1 MSWLPILLLTIA
13 FFSTA
18 MLIMAVGLFFKR
30 PCLRGS
36 CGGPGIFDSD
46 GDPLT
51 CGSCPRRKELE
62 AEAARRRRA
71 GLLPTVHE

>member
-1 MSWLPILLLTIA
+1 MSSLLPILLLTITV
-13 FFSTA
+13 FGIA

-36 CGGPGIFDSD
+36 CGGPGIFDAD

-51 CGSCPRRKELE
+51 CGTCPRRKELE
-62 AEAARRRRA
+62 AEAEARRRQ
-71 GLLPTVHE
+71 GPLPTV